1 MIIGT
6 ISERSTE
13 SFNGITLRSV
23 REHQDRRAR
32 EVQWLRQGERVRQA
46 RESVGFKHQEPFA
59 EALGVDRQSVSN
71 WERGRQ
77 RVTESRAAQIEHLCN
92 ADAGFILTGD
102 GYLWGGEPRLNP
114 PSANEIDLLRRVAD
128 LEFEVL
134 ALRSAL
140 LTIPG
145 LEATADDIRAAANSA
160 RKAAA
165 QAGRAAQT
173 EEPQQG

>member
-1 MIIGT
+1 M
-6 ISERSTE
+6 RSRVYACNVT
-13 SFNGITLRSV
+13 
-23 REHQDRRAR
+23 EHQERRDR
-32 EVQWLRQGERVRQA
+32 ETEQLRQGERVRQA
-46 RESVGFKHQEPFA
+46 RESVGLMQQEPFA

-77 RVTESRAAQIEHLCN
+77 RVTEDRAAQIEHLCN
-92 ADAGFILTGD
+92 ADAGFVLTGE
-102 GYLWGGEPRLNP
+102 GYLWGGEPRFNP

-128 LEFEVL
+128 LEFEVS

-145 LEATADDIRAAANSA
+145 LEATAGDIRAAKDSA

-165 QAGRAAQT
+165 KAGQATRS
-173 EEPQQG
+173 EEHRQG